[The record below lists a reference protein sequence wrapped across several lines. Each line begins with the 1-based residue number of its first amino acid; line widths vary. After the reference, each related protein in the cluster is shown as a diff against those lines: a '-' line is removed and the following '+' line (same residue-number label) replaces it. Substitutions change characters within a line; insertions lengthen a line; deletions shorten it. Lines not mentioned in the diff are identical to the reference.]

1 VLESTAIPQD
11 AATQPNYCIATLQ
24 NGKMWLT
31 PITQFLQMRP
41 SFTHVDEE
49 IASRQVG
56 GKRANQENQPKRNTQ
71 QLVRTQ
77 LEEKKVEKKADME
90 EWLNLKVSASDQV
103 ARLELMKLVE
113 PEEAK
118 EN

>member
-1 VLESTAIPQD
+1 
-11 AATQPNYCIATLQ
+11 
-24 NGKMWLT
+24 
-31 PITQFLQMRP
+31 MRP

-49 IASRQVG
+49 IASRHVG
-56 GKRANQENQPKRNTQ
+56 NKRANQENQPKRNTQ